1 MACRSKITAHSTS
14 MFRTK
19 PQMSSNSL
27 NTQLLAL
34 MRRHL
39 LIALMLSAGYGS
51 SLQGAEVSGLYEATA
66 PVAGSEAAA
75 RNSAIREAF
84 GKVLV
89 KVTGNS
95 RIATRKALAE
105 DLGNAARYVQQ
116 YRYELSPVV
125 EGGDPA
131 GRLLQVS
138 FDKNEMDRLLQSR
151 GLPVWSA
158 NRPSVLVWVGEE
170 RQGKRRLLNPD
181 IDADLRLP
189 LDQVAAERGLPLL
202 LPIMDLEDQGQMQVA
217 DIWGD
222 FENNIRAASRRYAPD
237 LILTGRLVG
246 VNAGLWRGEWRLYSA
261 DSQRNWNNEA
271 ASRNDLVADALQRTA
286 DSLADRFAPL
296 RDERS
301 LSTVRLRVAGIES
314 LADYAAVLELLA
326 TQSAL
331 ERVVVAL
338 VEPDAVIYDLH
349 GQGGV
354 AALQLGLDI
363 GGLIEADPGGA
374 FQPSAS
380 SVPVDLYYRMR

>member
-1 MACRSKITAHSTS
+1 M
-14 MFRTK
+14 
-19 PQMSSNSL
+19 
-27 NTQLLAL
+27 
-34 MRRHL
+34 
-39 LIALMLSAGYGS
+39 LMLFAGYGS
-51 SLQGAEVSGLYEATA
+51 SVQGTEVGGLYEATA

-75 RNSAIREAF
+75 RNGAIREAF

-89 KVTGNS
+89 KITGNS
-95 RIATRKALAE
+95 RIATRKAVAE
-105 DLGNAARYVQQ
+105 DLDNAARYVEQ
-116 YRYELSPVV
+116 YRYE
-125 EGGDPA
+125 PA
-131 GRLLQVS
+131 PAVAGSDQTGQLLQVS
-138 FDKNEMDRLLQSR
+138 FDKGELDRLLQRR

-202 LPIMDLEDQGQMQVA
+202 LPIMDLEDQGQLQVA

-222 FENNIRAASRRYAPD
+222 FETNIRAASRRYAPD

-246 VNAGLWRGEWRLYSA
+246 GNAGMWRGEWRLYFA
-261 DSQRNWNNEA
+261 DSQHNWNNEA
-271 ASRNDLVADALQRTA
+271 ASRNDLVADALRRTA

-301 LSTVRLRVAGIES
+301 LSTVRLRVAGITS
-314 LADYAAVLELLA
+314 LADYAAILELLS
-326 TQSAL
+326 TQSTL
-331 ERVVVAL
+331 DRVVVAL

-354 AALQLGLDI
+354 SALQRGLDI
-363 GGLIEADPGGA
+363 GGLIETDPEGA
-374 FQPSAS
+374 FQPAAS